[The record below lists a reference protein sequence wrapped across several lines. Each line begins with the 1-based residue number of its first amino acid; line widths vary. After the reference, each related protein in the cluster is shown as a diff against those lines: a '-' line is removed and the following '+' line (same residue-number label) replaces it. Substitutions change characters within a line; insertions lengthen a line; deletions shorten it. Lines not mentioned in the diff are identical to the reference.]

1 MASIT
6 SKELGAIGDALA
18 LEQNLVQKYTAY
30 AACATD
36 PALKA
41 KYEDIAATH
50 KRHYDELYSNLK

>member
-30 AACATD
+30 ASCATD
-36 PALKA
+36 PTLKA
-41 KYEDIAATH
+41 KYEEIAAAH
-50 KRHYDELYSNLK
+50 QRHFDELYSNLK